1 MNRELTQDQ
10 EQLVA
15 KFADAI
21 DEKLDFKA
29 LVKGLF
35 GYALEA
41 ADNTIVSI
49 GASTLLKVVPD
60 EYVDSVE
67 NIMNSVVENDPSLL
81 EDGVAETLDELVD
94 VPNVS
99 DELEDIAAKGFAF
112 IVVGALKKYIFEN

>member
-29 LVKGLF
+29 LVKGLL
-35 GYALEA
+35 GYGLEA

-49 GASTLLKVVPD
+49 GASTLLKVIPD
-60 EYVDSVE
+60 EYVDNVE
-67 NIMNSVVENDPSLL
+67 NIIKSVVENDPSLL